1 MGKLFAQFTIKQKIW
16 GGFGL
21 LLLILTAVSIGA
33 IQGLSSTQKSVKH
46 VVNEVQPTLVVA
58 MELEQV
64 LESSA
69 QSLGFYLLS
78 QEEAHKKAYQTSMV
92 LVSKDLVKLKK
103 QQPVQHSEELQKL
116 IAGIEA
122 RVKKYQG
129 YQKQM
134 FSYAESQGNNMPA
147 VATTSN
153 ELNPLARKIL
163 QLLSQM
169 LDAEPETDDAALSK
183 QITSDIYAL
192 RYAYMNVLTE
202 LRGFLFA
209 RSGAMKSNL
218 ELYTTQMTEIVARLK
233 GYGEGLGFEQ
243 TDALGELETV
253 VVGYQK
259 LLDKVIAIHGGEKWR
274 SDSYVIRT
282 ELGPLLDVIKG
293 DLSKLVKNMQ
303 ATTEQQSSSLL
314 DRVLG
319 ARNLVVVLFVVG
331 LLVGLGCAFLISNV
345 VVKPLKAAVHAMN
358 DIAEGD
364 GDLTHRLSANG
375 KDEIAHLG
383 QAFNKFA
390 TKVHGVVSEVMN
402 STSQLSSAASELS
415 AITSQTSEGV
425 VQQQMET
432 EQVATAMNEM
442 TSTVQEVANHAEQ
455 AASAANDA
463 NQESQSGNAIVKEG
477 ISSIDSLA
485 KEISNASEVVAR
497 LEKDSENIGTVLD
510 VIRGIAEQT
519 NLLALNAA
527 IEAARAGEQGRG
539 FAVVADEV
547 RTLASRTQEST
558 QEIQTMIERLQHGA
572 HDAVNV
578 MTASQSRTGET
589 VEHANEA
596 GNALNSISSSVARI
610 NDMNL
615 QIASAAEEQSAVAE
629 EINQNIV
636 RITDIASDASGSM
649 QQIANASDE
658 LANLSGHL
666 DQLVGSFKV

>member
-1 MGKLFAQFTIKQKIW
+1 MGKIFAQFSIKQKIW

-21 LLLILTAVSIGA
+21 LLIILTAVALGG
-33 IQGLSSTQKSVKH
+33 IQGLWSTETSVKR

-78 QEEAHKKAYQTSMV
+78 LEAADKKAY
-92 LVSKDLVKLKK
+92 LDKIAHVSKVLAKLKQ
-103 QQPVQHSEELQKL
+103 QQPVQQSEELQKL
-116 IAGIEA
+116 IASIES
-122 RVKKYQG
+122 RVKRYQG
-129 YQKQM
+129 FQKEM
-134 FSYAESQGNNMPA
+134 FGYAESQANNMPA

-153 ELNPLARKIL
+153 VLNPLARQIL

-169 LDAEPETDDAALSK
+169 LDSEPESDDSERVK
-183 QITSDIYAL
+183 QITKDIYDL
-192 RYAYMNVLTE
+192 RYAYMNVLSE

-209 RSGAMKSNL
+209 RSSSMKSNL
-218 ELYTTQMTEIVARLK
+218 ALYSEQMAELVKKLK
-233 GYGEGLGFEQ
+233 GYGDDLGFEQ
-243 TDALGELETV
+243 IDALGSLEQV
-253 VVGYQK
+253 IINYQK
-259 LLDKVIAIHGGEKWR
+259 NLDSVIAEHGGEKWR
-274 SDSYVIRT
+274 SDSYAIRT
-282 ELGPLLDVIKG
+282 ELGPLVGLIKT
-293 DLSKLVKNMQ
+293 DLTQLIDNMQ
-303 ATTEQQSSSLL
+303 AKAEQESTSLL
-314 DRVLG
+314 ENVSG
-319 ARNLVVVLFVVG
+319 ASSMMIVLFAVG
-331 LLVGLGCAFLISNV
+331 LLVGLVCAFLISTV
-345 VVKPLKAAVHAMN
+345 VVNPLKVAVHAMN
-358 DIAEGD
+358 DIAEGE
-364 GDLTHRLSANG
+364 GDLTRRLDEKG
-375 KDEIAHLG
+375 KDEIAQLG

-390 TKVHGVVSEVMN
+390 TRVHGVVSEVMN

-415 AITSQTSEGV
+415 MVTSQTSTGV
-425 VQQQMET
+425 SQQQMET

-463 NQESQSGNAIVKEG
+463 NQESQSGNGIVKEA

-485 KEISNASEVVAR
+485 NEISNASEVIGR
-497 LEKDSENIGTVLD
+497 LETDSENIGSVLD

-572 HDAVNV
+572 HDAVDV
-578 MTASQSRTGET
+578 MMSSQKRTGET
-589 VEHANEA
+589 VQHSNDA
-596 GNALNSISSSVARI
+596 GSALNSISSSVARI

-615 QIASAAEEQSAVAE
+615 QIASAAEEQSSVAE

-636 RITDIASDASGSM
+636 RITDIATDAAGSM
-649 QQIANASDE
+649 QQIADSSDE
-658 LANLSGHL
+658 LASLSAHL